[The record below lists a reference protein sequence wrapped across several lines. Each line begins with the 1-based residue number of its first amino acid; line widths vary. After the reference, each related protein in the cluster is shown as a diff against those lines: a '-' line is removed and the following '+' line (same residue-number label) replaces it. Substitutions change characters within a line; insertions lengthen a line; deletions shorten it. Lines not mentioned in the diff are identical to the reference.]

1 MHVIKH
7 FNERELMNVKCKFL
21 DFYIF
26 ENFKIERR
34 NRFVMKVLDVKID
47 GFEEI
52 LTIGN
57 Y

>member
-1 MHVIKH
+1 MHVIKY

-34 NRFVMKVLDVKID
+34 SRFVMKVLDVKID